1 MRLPLLVLALL
12 WVSPVQ
18 EDPRIAKLIED
29 LVDDSI
35 AVREKA
41 AAELA
46 EMGKAA
52 VPTLEKLRRSG
63 DIELRSR
70 AGAIL
75 KTIAEYEVVGRHWHR
90 GARITLD
97 ADGVPAAK
105 VLEELARQGRDK
117 FKFDAAELQ
126 EPISVKIKEASF
138 FDAVEA
144 VCRASS
150 ALTWEPEGDGLT
162 FTKKRRPP
170 YPAKRQG
177 EFQVWLDGITFSR
190 DYDFTGNPRST
201 FQLGVVT
208 AWEAGIVPVA
218 VEQKVT
224 EILDEDGANLLV
236 QDRFNY
242 MARLDTPKGRMRREP
257 VYAPIAQGAKPVK
270 MFSRVRGTTT
280 FYFPRGYEE
289 LTLDVKSTPSPPPVT
304 LERITLAVR
313 NFRVVKDAV
322 NCEVVVTTSTGSG
335 DGLIDRLPFSDLAV
349 VDDQGNLHRGKA
361 SSRNQ
366 SYSGTAYTIQENL
379 AVPFPEGRTAQS
391 VRLRVLKDVL
401 EKRVQFEFADIR
413 VE

>member
-97 ADGVPAAK
+97 ADGAPAAK